1 MKKETKITKYQILL
15 LIATIAYIIIFGIYY
30 LMTKNYEFLGYVL
43 VLFIILALMIF
54 LHLKYNLT
62 SGVLTGISIWGLI
75 HMAGGSLYI
84 NGTKLYA
91 LMIFNLYNS
100 PIQPEF
106 RILKFDQFA
115 HFYCYVFITIL
126 MFYILK
132 PYLKEKFNWFAISVI
147 LVFIGMGIGALN
159 EILEFIAVIV
169 IKDTGVGGYYNNLL
183 DIIFNTLGAIAA
195 AIYIYFKENYKGI
208 KK

>member
-1 MKKETKITKYQILL
+1 
-15 LIATIAYIIIFGIYY
+15 
-30 LMTKNYEFLGYVL
+30 
-43 VLFIILALMIF
+43 
-54 LHLKYNLT
+54 
-62 SGVLTGISIWGLI
+62 
-75 HMAGGSLYI
+75 
-84 NGTKLYA
+84 
-91 LMIFNLYNS
+91 MIFNLYNS